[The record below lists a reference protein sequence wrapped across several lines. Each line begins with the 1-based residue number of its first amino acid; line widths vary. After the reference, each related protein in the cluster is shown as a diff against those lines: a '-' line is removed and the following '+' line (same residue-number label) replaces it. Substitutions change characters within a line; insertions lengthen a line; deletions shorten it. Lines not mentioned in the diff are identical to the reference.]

1 MRATLANVCRLF
13 GGHLISRC
21 HKTYFSS
28 LPFLISLVQSI
39 FRTGKPH
46 RSRTLICDT
55 TAQPLDILQFYQ
67 MIKEEAASREMEV
80 LLIHLIWLPRSGSF
94 ACVKTDGSRGRR
106 KKKKKTRSVLK
117 GSLFMPISKKACSR
131 IS

>member
-1 MRATLANVCRLF
+1 M
-13 GGHLISRC
+13 
-21 HKTYFSS
+21 
-28 LPFLISLVQSI
+28 QSI

-106 KKKKKTRSVLK
+106 KKKKKDTLGVK
-117 GSLFMPISKKACSR
+117 GKPVYAYK
-131 IS
+131 